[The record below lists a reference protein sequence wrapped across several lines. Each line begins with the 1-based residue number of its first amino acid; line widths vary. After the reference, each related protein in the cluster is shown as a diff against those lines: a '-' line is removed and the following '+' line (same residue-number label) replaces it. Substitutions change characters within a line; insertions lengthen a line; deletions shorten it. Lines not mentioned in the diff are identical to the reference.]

1 MKRHNC
7 INSFFVFFLNNFDWV
22 CYALSFSLSSRLSAY
37 SSVIISIHLFALPDD
52 IMTFVQNSRASWSS
66 WRRFIT
72 LMVLRLWMQ
81 RQFVIFMINLFAAA
95 TFPIAMDDCAAA
107 IRTVSTFRRMAF
119 LFLMNNRWHI
129 FDLNFF
135 FSSRNSLSKIW
146 FESLL
151 MLLLMPW
158 RRASSNE
165 IHWLMS
171 FYFTISIFVYDLD
184 FNAYYYLHLV
194 WFSVVVVVVCLWQS
208 AHITFAFN
216 WWCSG
221 ESCSIH
227 QVYAFLLIVECE
239 SSQRNEIITHYR
251 QKWPDFLL
259 ISFAFNFNLIFAYYA
274 FNYITRMYRRCN
286 KIISLEEILKKFND
300 LQIVLAFGWSISN
313 KRYF

>member
-81 RQFVIFMINLFAAA
+81 RQFIIFMINLFAAA

-151 MLLLMPW
+151 MLLLMPL

-194 WFSVVVVVVCLWQS
+194 WFSVVVV
-208 AHITFAFN
+208 FGN
-216 WWCSG
+216 
-221 ESCSIH
+221 
-227 QVYAFLLIVECE
+227 
-239 SSQRNEIITHYR
+239 R
-251 QKWPDFLL
+251 L
-259 ISFAFNFNLIFAYYA
+259 ISHLHLIDDVPANLAQFINCMLF
-274 FNYITRMYRRCN
+274 FW
-286 KIISLEEILKKFND
+286 L
-300 LQIVLAFGWSISN
+300 SN
-313 KRYF
+313 VNRHNEMK